1 MNNESLPPLRRDLE
15 FYPVQLQGQQL
26 VLIRDPLGLV
36 QEGKAVEVPLYQFMV
51 LLDGRI
57 TVRDV
62 QMAMMRQRG
71 GMLVSSDEVK
81 NVVAHLDDSFLLE
94 SDQFR
99 RAKDEIVAEFASRT
113 VRPCSHSGRAYPADP
128 GELKGKLDGILA
140 LQPDSQKPE
149 GRSLALVAPHIDL
162 SVGGRV
168 YSMAYH
174 ALKGL
179 RPKTVIIL
187 GTGHQMAQDIFAVAD
202 KHFETPL
209 GVAECDRP
217 RVEQLKTA
225 GGNVVAKDDFVHRA
239 EHSIEFQV
247 LFLQHVLPKDSFK
260 IVPVLCGNLQNTLS
274 EYSRPAYEEKTAPF
288 LEAMKDMLERH
299 SEETLLV
306 AGVDLSHIG
315 PKFGHEMPA
324 QIMKGES
331 EAHDRALLHALT
343 ERDADS
349 FWKESGRVRDH
360 YNVCGFAALA
370 CLLEVLPPCKG
381 RLLGYE
387 MWHEEPTRS
396 AVSYGAMVFSEE
408 KQP

>member
-1 MNNESLPPLRRDLE
+1 MKDQNLPPLRRDLE
-15 FYPVQLQGQQL
+15 FYPVQLQGKQL
-26 VLIRDPLGLV
+26 VLIRDHLGLV
-36 QEGKAVEVPLYQFMV
+36 QEGKAVEIPLYQFMV
-51 LLDGRI
+51 LLDGKT

-62 QMAMMRQRG
+62 QMALMRQRG

-81 NVVAHLDDSFLLE
+81 NVVTHLDDAFLLE
-94 SDQFR
+94 SDTFR
-99 RAKDEIVAEFASRT
+99 RAKDAVVAEFSSKT
-113 VRPCSHSGRAYPADP
+113 VRPSSHSGRAYPADP
-128 GELKGKLDGILA
+128 GELKRTLGEILA

-149 GRSLALVAPHIDL
+149 GKVLALVAPHIDL
-162 SVGGRV
+162 SVGARV
-168 YSMAYH
+168 YSRAYC

-179 RPKTVIIL
+179 TPKTVIIL
-187 GTGHQMAQDIFAVAD
+187 GTGHQLAQDFFAVAD

-209 GVAECDRP
+209 GVVECDRP
-217 RVEQLKTA
+217 RVEKLKTA
-225 GGNVVAKDDFVHRA
+225 GGNVIAKDDFVHRA

-260 IVPVLCGNLQNTLS
+260 IVPILCGNLQNTLS
-274 EYSRPAYEEKTAPF
+274 EYSRPAYREKAGPF
-288 LEAMKDMLERH
+288 LEAMMDMLERH
-299 SEETLLV
+299 REETLLV

-324 QIMKGES
+324 QVMKGQS
-331 EAHDRALLHALT
+331 EVHDRALLNALT
-343 ERDADS
+343 ERNADS

-396 AVSYGAMVFSEE
+396 AVSYAAAAFSEE